1 MPDSS
6 FSKKVICPWCERGEV
21 LGTSETIGSV
31 SMACPKCGRYFIADF
46 NQCKGVKSKAVR
58 RAAAEKTYKVTD

>member
-21 LGTSETIGSV
+21 LGTSETKGSV
-31 SMACPKCGRYFIADF
+31 SMACPKCGRYFVANF
-46 NQCKGVKSKAVR
+46 NQCIGVKSKAVR
-58 RAAAEKTYKVTD
+58 RTAADKIKNVTD

>member
-1 MPDSS
+1 MPDNS

-21 LGTSETIGSV
+21 QGTNETKGSV
-31 SMACPKCGRYFIADF
+31 SMACPKCGRYFVADF

-58 RAAAEKTYKVTD
+58 RAAAEK